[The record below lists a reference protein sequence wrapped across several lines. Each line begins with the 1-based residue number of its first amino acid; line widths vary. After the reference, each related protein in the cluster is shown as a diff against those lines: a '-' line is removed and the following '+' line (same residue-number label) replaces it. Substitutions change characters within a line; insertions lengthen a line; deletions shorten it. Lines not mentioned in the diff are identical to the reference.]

1 MDDER
6 QHVEFNGSLL
16 AADGTPR
23 LPHVA
28 YDEDGYAFDDGEPLA
43 QNDPQADQLFYAFPA
58 LKALVRERFP
68 GAFAGCDMFVYPR
81 RRESGL
87 APDIFVAFGAG
98 DRDRR
103 GRRRNSYKL
112 FEGEPVPSFVMEV
125 LSGTTADKDLGDKRD
140 AYAEWGVAEYWMFD
154 PFGKRIPGRISAER
168 LGACGYE
175 PIEPLPGT
183 SVYASGVLGLEMRVE
198 DGNLRI
204 HDPEKGEDLRSLRE
218 AEQRIADEAAAR
230 KAAEERA
237 THAKQRTA
245 DEAAARERAEQRAAE
260 EAAARKAAEAEV
272 AALRRA
278 LRDAQT

>member
-1 MDDER
+1 
-6 QHVEFNGSLL
+6 
-16 AADGTPR
+16 
-23 LPHVA
+23 
-28 YDEDGYAFDDGEPLA
+28 
-43 QNDPQADQLFYAFPA
+43 
-58 LKALVRERFP
+58 
-68 GAFAGCDMFVYPR
+68 
-81 RRESGL
+81 
-87 APDIFVAFGAG
+87 
-98 DRDRR
+98 
-103 GRRRNSYKL
+103 
-112 FEGEPVPSFVMEV
+112 
-125 LSGTTADKDLGDKRD
+125 
-140 AYAEWGVAEYWMFD
+140 MFD
-154 PFGKRIPGRISAER
+154 PFGKRIPGCISAER

-175 PIEPLPGT
+175 PVEPLPGT